1 MKQDPRGKKKRQRMD
16 RRRLFSIVICV
27 LLALALLLTSCGG
40 GSGAAVA
47 ILSARAVTQADLK
60 SQISGLKN
68 SAGEA
73 AAKKK
78 ELQAQLDA
86 IKSDKAKAQQ
96 QHQLLAQQLDA
107 INAEIANTQSQ
118 IDTYTQL
125 IAAEEIAL
133 ADAQGREEAA
143 YTRFCQRA
151 RSMEESGDISYWS
164 VLFSASDF
172 SDLLDRLAMVDLIM
186 EYDNSVVEALVAVR
200 QEVEATLA
208 ALNESKAGLD
218 EQKEQLVVQQ
228 TEQAAQELLDQ
239 LKKDAAAAEALVAAE
254 EAEEKKI
261 AAELSKKEKELD
273 RLIAAQQVTFDP
285 GTGYLYP
292 LPGGNNV
299 VTSRFGPRTH
309 PITKKFHNHS
319 GTDIAAPGGTNI
331 KAVKGGVVVTSAYA
345 PNSYGEY
352 VVINHGNGISTLYA
366 HMTRGSRKVK
376 EGDVVSQGQ
385 VIGLVGS
392 TGSSTGN
399 HLHLE
404 LRKNGVR
411 QDALTMFPG
420 MTFDF
425 RD

>member
-1 MKQDPRGKKKRQRMD
+1 MGKTPQYKPKKQKMDKRRF
-16 RRRLFSIVICV
+16 FSIVICV
-27 LLALALLLTSCGG
+27 LLALALLLPLLST
-40 GSGAAVA
+40 A

-68 SAGEA
+68 NASEA

-86 IKSDKAKAQQ
+86 IKSDKAQAQQ

-125 IAAEEIAL
+125 IAAEEVAL
-133 ADAQGREEAA
+133 ADAQSREDAA

-186 EYDNSVVEALVAVR
+186 EYDNSVVEALGAVR

-208 ALNESKAGLD
+208 SLNESKAGLD
-218 EQKEQLVVQQ
+218 EQKAQLVVQQ
-228 TEQAAQELLDQ
+228 TEQAEKVGEAQEILDQ

-292 LPGGNNV
+292 LPAVNNV

-319 GTDIAAPGGTNI
+319 GTDIAAPGGTNN
-331 KAVKGGVVVTSAYA
+331 KDAKS
-345 PNSYGEY
+345 GE
-352 VVINHGNGISTLYA
+352 L
-366 HMTRGSRKVK
+366 MT
-376 EGDVVSQGQ
+376 
-385 VIGLVGS
+385 
-392 TGSSTGN
+392 TN
-399 HLHLE
+399 
-404 LRKNGVR
+404 
-411 QDALTMFPG
+411 
-420 MTFDF
+420 
-425 RD
+425 

>member
-1 MKQDPRGKKKRQRMD
+1 MKQELKEKKKKQRPD
-16 RRRLFSIVICV
+16 KRRLFSIVICV
-27 LLALALLLTSCGG
+27 LLALSLLLPLLST
-40 GSGAAVA
+40 AL
-47 ILSARAVTQADLK
+47 LSARAVTQADLK

-68 SAGEA
+68 SASQA

-78 ELQAQLDA
+78 ELQGQLDA
-86 IKSDKAKAQQ
+86 IKSDKAQAQQ
-96 QHQLLAQQLDA
+96 QHQILVQQLDA
-107 INAEIANTQSQ
+107 INGEIDNTQNQ
-118 IDTYTQL
+118 IDAYIRL
-125 IAAEEIAL
+125 IEAEEAAL
-133 ADAQGREEAA
+133 ADAQGREDAA
-143 YTRFCQRA
+143 YARFCQRA

-208 ALNESKAGLD
+208 SLNESKAGLD
-218 EQKEQLVVQQ
+218 EQKAQLVERQ
-228 TEQAAQELLDQ
+228 TEQASKVEEAQEILDQ

-254 EAEEKKI
+254 AAEEEKI

-273 RLIAAQQVTFDP
+273 KLIAAQQVTFDP

-292 LPGGNNV
+292 LPASCNV
-299 VTSRFGPRTH
+299 ITSLYGPRTH
-309 PITKKFHNHS
+309 PITGKYHNHT
-319 GTDIAAPGGTNI
+319 GTDIAAPGGTEI

-345 PNSYGEY
+345 PSSYGEY

-376 EGDVVSQGQ
+376 AGDVVSQGQ

-411 QDALTMFPG
+411 QDARTMFPG
-420 MTFDF
+420 MTFDI
-425 RD
+425 RA

>member
-1 MKQDPRGKKKRQRMD
+1 VGKTPQRKQKKYKPD
-16 RRRLFSIVICV
+16 IRRIVSVAICV
-27 LLALALLLTSCGG
+27 LLALALVLPLLST
-40 GSGAAVA
+40 A
-47 ILSARAVTQADLK
+47 ILSARAATQTELK
-60 SQISGLKN
+60 NQISGLKS
-68 SAGEA
+68 SASEA

-86 IKSDKAKAQQ
+86 IKSDKAQAMQ
-96 QHQLLAQQLDA
+96 QHQILAQQLAAIDA
-107 INAEIANTQSQ
+107 QIANTQSQ

-125 IAAEEIAL
+125 IQAEEVAL
-133 ADAQGREEAA
+133 AEAQDRETAA

-186 EYDNSVVEALVAVR
+186 EYDNSVVVALVAAKE
-200 QEVEATLA
+200 EVEATLT
-208 ALNESKAGLD
+208 ALNESRAGLE
-218 EQKEQLVVQQ
+218 EQRAQQEEQRAEQDAKVQ
-228 TEQAAQELLDQ
+228 EAQEILDE

-261 AAELSKKEKELD
+261 AAEISKKEKELD
-273 RLIAAQQVTFDP
+273 RLIASQQITFDP

-292 LPGGNNV
+292 LPASNNV
-299 VTSRFGPRTH
+299 ITSRFGPRTH
-309 PITKKFHNHS
+309 PITKKYHNHS
-319 GTDIAAPGGTNI
+319 GTDIAAPGGTNV
-331 KAVKGGVVVTSAYA
+331 KAVQGGVVATSAYA

-366 HMTRGSRKVK
+366 HMQRGSRKVK

-385 VIGLVGS
+385 VLGLVGS

-411 QDALTMFPG
+411 QNALTMFPG

>member
-1 MKQDPRGKKKRQRMD
+1 MGKIPQYKPKKQKMDKRRA
-16 RRRLFSIVICV
+16 FSIVICV
-27 LLALALLLTSCGG
+27 LLALALLLPLLST
-40 GSGAAVA
+40 V
-47 ILSARAVTQADLK
+47 ILSARAVTQSELK

-68 SAGEA
+68 NASEA
-73 AAKKK
+73 AARKK

-86 IKSDKAKAQQ
+86 IKSDKAQAQQ
-96 QHQLLAQQLDA
+96 QHQILVQQLGA
-107 INAEIANTQSQ
+107 IETQILNTQNQ
-118 IDTYTQL
+118 IDAYVQL
-125 IAAEEIAL
+125 IDAEEVAL
-133 ADAQGREEAA
+133 ADAQDRETAA

-164 VLFSASDF
+164 VLFSASAF

-186 EYDNSVVEALVAVR
+186 EYDNSVVDALVAVR
-200 QEVEATLA
+200 EEVEATLA
-208 ALNESKAGLD
+208 SLNESKAGLE
-218 EQKEQLVVQQ
+218 EQKAQQELQRAEQDAKVQ
-228 TEQAAQELLDQ
+228 EAQEILDG
-239 LKKDAAAAEALVAAE
+239 LKKDAAAAEALVAASD
-254 EAEEKKI
+254 AEEKKI

-273 RLIAAQQVTFDP
+273 RLIAAQQITFDP

-292 LPGGNNV
+292 LPASNNV
-299 VTSRFGPRTH
+299 VTSVFGPRTH

-331 KAVKGGVVVTSAYA
+331 KAVQGGVVATSAYA

-352 VVINHGNGISTLYA
+352 VVINHGNGVSTLYA
-366 HMTRGSRKVK
+366 HMQRGSRKVK
-376 EGDVVSQGQ
+376 EGDIVSQGQ
-385 VIGLVGS
+385 VLGLVGS

-420 MTFDF
+420 MTFDI
-425 RD
+425 RA

>member
-1 MKQDPRGKKKRQRMD
+1 MKNTQTQKKKQKLD
-16 RRRLFSIVICV
+16 KRRIFSIVICV
-27 LLALALLLTSCGG
+27 LLALALLLPLLST
-40 GSGAAVA
+40 A
-47 ILSARAVTQADLK
+47 ILSARAVTQAELK
-60 SQISGLKN
+60 SQISGLKT
-68 SAGEA
+68 SASDA

-86 IKSDKAKAQQ
+86 IKNDKAQAQQ
-96 QHQLLAQQLDA
+96 QHQILAQQLAA
-107 INAEIANTQSQ
+107 IESQIANTQSQ

-125 IAAEEIAL
+125 IETEEVAL
-133 ADAQGREEAA
+133 AEAQGREDAA

-186 EYDNSVVEALVAVR
+186 EYDNSVVDALVAAR
-200 QEVEATLA
+200 EEVEATLA
-208 ALNESKAGLD
+208 SLNESRAGLEEQRAQQEAQRAEQD
-218 EQKEQLVVQQ
+218 EKVKE
-228 TEQAAQELLDQ
+228 AQEILDG
-239 LKKDAAAAEALVAAE
+239 LKKDAAAAEALVAASD
-254 EAEEKKI
+254 AEEKKI

-273 RLIAAQQVTFDP
+273 RLIASQQITFDP

-292 LPGGNNV
+292 LPASNNI
-299 VTSRFGPRTH
+299 VTSVFGPRTH
-309 PITKKFHNHS
+309 PITGKYHNHS
-319 GTDIAAPGGTNI
+319 GTDIAAPGGTEI

-345 PNSYGEY
+345 PSSYGEY

-366 HMTRGSRKVK
+366 HMQRGSRRVK

-385 VIGLVGS
+385 VLGLVGS

-411 QDALTMFPG
+411 QNALTMFPS
-420 MTFDF
+420 MTFDI
-425 RD
+425 RA

>member
-1 MKQDPRGKKKRQRMD
+1 MGKTPQKPHKHKTDKRRI
-16 RRRLFSIVICV
+16 LSIVICV
-27 LLALALLLTSCGG
+27 LLALALLLPLLST
-40 GSGAAVA
+40 A
-47 ILSARAVTQADLK
+47 ILSARAVTQAELK
-60 SQISGLKN
+60 NQISGLKN
-68 SAGEA
+68 SASEA

-78 ELQAQLDA
+78 ELQGQLDA

-107 INAEIANTQSQ
+107 INAQIASTQSQ
-118 IDTYTQL
+118 IDTYVQL
-125 IAAEEIAL
+125 ITAEEAAL
-133 ADAQGREEAA
+133 MEAQSREDAA

-186 EYDNSVVEALVAVR
+186 EYDNSVVETLVAVR
-200 QEVEATLA
+200 REVEETLA
-208 ALNESKAGLD
+208 SLNESKAGLD
-218 EQKEQLVVQQ
+218 EQKALLVDQQ
-228 TEQAAQELLDQ
+228 TEQASKVEEAQGILDQ
-239 LKKDAAAAEALVAAE
+239 LKQDAAAAEALVKASDE
-254 EAEEKKI
+254 EERKI

-273 RLIAAQQVTFDP
+273 KLIASQQITFDP

-292 LPGGNNV
+292 LPASNNV

-309 PITKKFHNHS
+309 PITKKYHNHS

-331 KAVKGGVVVTSAYA
+331 KAVQGGVVATSAYA

-366 HMTRGSRKVK
+366 HMQRGSRKVK
-376 EGDVVSQGQ
+376 EGDIVSQGQ
-385 VIGLVGS
+385 VLGLVGS

-411 QDALTMFPG
+411 QNALTMFPG

>member
-1 MKQDPRGKKKRQRMD
+1 MKQEPREKKKRQRVD
-16 RRRLFSIVICV
+16 KRRLVSIVICIV
-27 LLALALLLTSCGG
+27 LALSLLLPLLST
-40 GSGAAVA
+40 A

-68 SAGEA
+68 SASET

-78 ELQAQLDA
+78 ELQSQLDA
-86 IKSDKAKAQQ
+86 IKSDKAQAQQ
-96 QHQLLAQQLDA
+96 QHQLLTQQLDA
-107 INAEIANTQSQ
+107 INGEIANTQHQ
-118 IDTYTQL
+118 IDAYTQL
-125 IAAEEIAL
+125 ITAEKAAL
-133 ADAQGREEAA
+133 ADAQSREDAA
-143 YTRFCQRA
+143 YDRFCQRA

-200 QEVEATLA
+200 QEVEETLA
-208 ALNESKAGLD
+208 SLNESKAGLD
-218 EQKEQLVVQQ
+218 EQKAQLEIQQAEQSTKVG
-228 TEQAAQELLDQ
+228 EAQEILDQ
-239 LKKDAAAAEALVAAE
+239 LKQDAAAAEALVAAE

-292 LPGGNNV
+292 LPASNNI
-299 VTSRFGPRTH
+299 VTSLFGPRTH
-309 PITKKFHNHS
+309 PITGKFHNHS
-319 GTDIAAPGGTNI
+319 GTDIAAPGGTEI

-420 MTFDF
+420 MTFDI
-425 RD
+425 RA

>member
-1 MKQDPRGKKKRQRMD
+1 MDKRRV
-16 RRRLFSIVICV
+16 FSVVICV
-27 LLALALLLTSCGG
+27 LLALSLLLPLLST
-40 GSGAAVA
+40 A
-47 ILSARAVTQADLK
+47 ILSARAVTQTELK
-60 SQISGLKN
+60 SQISGLKS
-68 SAGEA
+68 SASDA

-86 IKSDKAKAQQ
+86 IKSDKAQAQQ
-96 QHQLLAQQLDA
+96 QHQILTQQLAA
-107 INAEIANTQSQ
+107 IESQIANTQSQ

-125 IAAEEIAL
+125 IEAEETAL
-133 ADAQGREEAA
+133 AEAQGREDAA
-143 YTRFCQRA
+143 YARFCQRA

-186 EYDNSVVEALVAVR
+186 EYDNSVVDALVAAR

-208 ALNESKAGLD
+208 SLNESKAGLEEQRAQQEAQRAEQD
-218 EQKEQLVVQQ
+218 EKVKE
-228 TEQAAQELLDQ
+228 AQEILDG
-239 LKKDAAAAEALVAAE
+239 LKKDAAAAEALVAASD
-254 EAEEKKI
+254 AEEKKI
-261 AAELSKKEKELD
+261 AAELSRKEKELD
-273 RLIAAQQVTFDP
+273 RLIASQQITFDP

-292 LPGGNNV
+292 LPASYTKI
-299 VTSRFGPRTH
+299 TSLFGPRTH
-309 PITKKFHNHS
+309 PITGKYHNHS
-319 GTDIAAPGGTNI
+319 GTDIAAPGGTEI

-345 PNSYGEY
+345 PSSYGEY

-366 HMTRGSRKVK
+366 HMQRGSRRVK

-385 VIGLVGS
+385 VLGLVGS

-411 QDALTMFPG
+411 QDARTMFPG
-420 MTFDF
+420 ITFQLPD
-425 RD
+425 

>member
-1 MKQDPRGKKKRQRMD
+1 MAKTAKNKPKKQKLDKRRV
-16 RRRLFSIVICV
+16 FSIIVCV
-27 LLALALLLTSCGG
+27 VLALALLLPLLST
-40 GSGAAVA
+40 A
-47 ILSARAVTQADLK
+47 ILSASAVTQAELK
-60 SQISGLKN
+60 SQISGLKT
-68 SAGEA
+68 SASDA

-86 IKSDKAKAQQ
+86 IKNDKAQAQQ
-96 QHQLLAQQLDA
+96 QHQILAQQLAA
-107 INAEIANTQSQ
+107 IDAEIANTQSQ

-125 IAAEEIAL
+125 IAAEEAAL
-133 ADAQGREEAA
+133 AEAQSKEEAA

-186 EYDNSVVEALVAVR
+186 EYDNDLVETLVAAR
-200 QEVEATLA
+200 EEVEATLA
-208 ALNESKAGLD
+208 SLNESKAGLD
-218 EQKEQLVVQQ
+218 EQKARQETQRAEQDAKVK
-228 TEQAAQELLDQ
+228 EAQEILDG
-239 LKKDAAAAEALVAAE
+239 LKKDAAAAEALVEASD
-254 EAEEKKI
+254 AEEKKI

-273 RLIAAQQVTFDP
+273 RLIASQQITFDP

-292 LPGGNNV
+292 LPASNNI
-299 VTSRFGPRTH
+299 VTSVFGPRTH
-309 PITKKFHNHS
+309 PITGKFHNHS
-319 GTDIAAPGGTNI
+319 GTDIAAPGGTEI

-345 PNSYGEY
+345 PSSYGEY

-366 HMTRGSRKVK
+366 HMTRGSRRVK

-385 VIGLVGS
+385 VLGLVGS

-411 QDALTMFPG
+411 QNALTMFPG
-420 MTFDF
+420 MTFDI
-425 RD
+425 RA